1 MIEAEMT
8 YIFAKA
14 DHPADN
20 LRGQYEPVSRDDV
33 ELAIIH
39 MYLIVAE
46 IAKIRKVDTIYLNT
60 FTSKTV

>member
-1 MIEAEMT
+1 MT

-14 DHPADN
+14 DHPGDN
-20 LRGQYEPVSRDDV
+20 LRGLYEPVSRDDV

-39 MYLIVAE
+39 MYLVVGE

-60 FTSKTV
+60 YTSKTV